1 VIEKKMILS
10 MVMEAETR
18 NISASQIHTI
28 IAPGCRT
35 MYIPLTPATSTK
47 APVNRGVNHVVHT
60 TTVIIITI
68 TNHIRRHRQ
77 Q

>member
-1 VIEKKMILS
+1 VIEMKMFLS
-10 MVMEAETR
+10 LVMVAETR

-47 APVNRGVNHVVHT
+47 APVNRGINHIVHT
-60 TTVIIITI
+60 TTVIIIMI
-68 TNHIRRHRQ
+68 TNHIRRRRQ